1 MVGSNALRPGWTP
14 VSILL
19 MVLGFMF
26 FWPLGF
32 IMLAFIIWGDR
43 WGGFRQHFA
52 EMRRDWGSACGP
64 RSGGQGPSGNSAF
77 DDYRAQEL
85 RRLDEERQKL
95 EGERREFEDY
105 VRNLRRARDQEEF
118 ERFRRERPAK
128 KGGETIDL

>member
-32 IMLAFIIWGDR
+32 IMLAYIIWGDR
-43 WGGFRQHFA
+43 WGGFSQHFA
-52 EMRRDWGSACGP
+52 GMRREWSNACGP
-64 RSGGQGPSGNSAF
+64 RGGNAGRSGNTAF

-95 EGERREFEDY
+95 DQERHEFEEY

-118 ERFRRERPAK
+118 DRFRRERPAK

>member
-32 IMLAFIIWGDR
+32 IMLAYIIWGDR

-52 EMRRDWGSACGP
+52 GMRRDWANGCGP
-64 RSGGQGPSGNSAF
+64 GGTQRSGNSAF
-77 DDYRAQEL
+77 DDYRQQEL

-95 EGERREFEDY
+95 DEERREFEGY

-118 ERFRRERPAK
+118 ERFRRERPQRK
-128 KGGETIDL
+128 PGETIDL